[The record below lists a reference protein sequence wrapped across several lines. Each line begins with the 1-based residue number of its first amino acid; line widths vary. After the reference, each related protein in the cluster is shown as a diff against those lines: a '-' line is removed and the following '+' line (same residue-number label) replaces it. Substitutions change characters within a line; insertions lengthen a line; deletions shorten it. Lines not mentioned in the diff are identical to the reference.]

1 MSEVRIFSKKEVDFL
16 KTLDYLS
23 GYEIKDLLAGFTELV
38 VLLDPTDLEKFNKL
52 KYLSILNLFFF

>member
-52 KYLSILNLFFF
+52 K